1 MVEQS
6 RPKRARQEREPV
18 GSVAEETARLVEA
31 LGGWAEGL
39 REQHGDGH
47 PDPGHTDPAHTSATD
62 ADATDADATATDAT
76 DADPVGARQDTGQ
89 QGDEGAAAGNTSRC
103 EHCGVS
109 SRAGEA
115 LACRLCPVCQG
126 ISLLRTVRPETVERL
141 ADVAAALSGALRDI
155 AADRFGQPP
164 PNPQPPPPRGQR
176 VQDIVVDDEDDD
188 EDDDDE
194 PGAPPDDAAPRSTR
208 PSGTA
213 RSTAPTPASRT
224 RQESTAP

>member
-1 MVEQS
+1 MAEHS
-6 RPKRARQEREPV
+6 RQDREPV

-39 REQHGDGH
+39 RAQHDDAA
-47 PDPGHTDPAHTSATD
+47 PRDSEPSAR
-62 ADATDADATATDAT
+62 A
-76 DADPVGARQDTGQ
+76 DTGAQ
-89 QGDEGAAAGNTSRC
+89 QNARC
-103 EHCGVS
+103 EHCGTS

-126 ISLLRTVRPETVERL
+126 IALLRTVRPETVERL

-164 PNPQPPPPRGQR
+164 PTPPPPPPRGQR
-176 VQDIVVDDEDDD
+176 VQDIVVDDEDAG
-188 EDDDDE
+188 EDKDADQGAR
-194 PGAPPDDAAPRSTR
+194 PGTTRPGSTAPRSTAPR
-208 PSGTA
+208 STA
-213 RSTAPTPASRT
+213 RSSTARSSTAPRSTAPTPASRT

>member
-1 MVEQS
+1 VAEH
-6 RPKRARQEREPV
+6 RRQEREPV

-39 REQHGDGH
+39 RAQHADDGAAH
-47 PDPGHTDPAHTSATD
+47 TAPTGRPDREPGPTDPGPSDEEPSDAGPSDGEPAHAGPTD
-62 ADATDADATATDAT
+62 AGPSDGGAGAGTTA
-76 DADPVGARQDTGQ
+76 
-89 QGDEGAAAGNTSRC
+89 RC

-126 ISLLRTVRPETVERL
+126 IALLRTVRPETVERL

-164 PNPQPPPPRGQR
+164 PAPHPPPPRGQR
-176 VQDIVVDDEDDD
+176 VQDIVVGD
-188 EDDDDE
+188 EDDDDDQ
-194 PGAPPDDAAPRSTR
+194 GAPRASSGPPTAAP
-208 PSGTA
+208 TA
-213 RSTAPTPASRT
+213 ASRP